1 MGKAGGYI
9 GKWNSLSGYGKITF
23 LKSVFC
29 LLWIKAGLSLLSF
42 STFRKFF
49 HKLTGNQT
57 SKEFSQEQIDM
68 TVWAVDTAANLLPL
82 ELLCLP
88 RALATKYLLRGAPSL
103 TLEIGV
109 EINPAKKFEAHA
121 WIEKN
126 GTIII
131 GDWPTSI
138 SYQRLW
144 VWE

>member
-1 MGKAGGYI
+1 LGKASRYI
-9 GKWNSLSGYGKITF
+9 GKWNSLSGYGKTTF

-29 LLWIKAGLSLLSF
+29 LLWIKAGLSFLPF

-49 HKLTGNQT
+49 HKLTSNQRIN
-57 SKEFSQEQIDM
+57 EYSQDQIDI
-68 TVWAVDTAANLLPL
+68 TVWAVDTAANLLPF

-88 RALATKYLLRGAPSL
+88 RALATKYLLRKAPSL

-126 GTIII
+126 GTIIM
-131 GDWPTSI
+131 GNWPTSV

-144 VWE
+144 VWD

>member
-1 MGKAGGYI
+1 MD
-9 GKWNSLSGYGKITF
+9 KWNSLSGYGKITF

-29 LLWIKAGLSLLSF
+29 LLWIKAGLSLLPF
-42 STFRKFF
+42 SIFRKFF
-49 HKLTGNQT
+49 HKLTSNQDV
-57 SKEFSQEQIDM
+57 KEFSQDQIDV
-68 TVWAVDTAANLLPL
+68 TVWAVDTAANLLPF

-88 RALATKYLLRGAPSL
+88 RALATKYLLRRAPSL

-131 GDWPTSI
+131 GNWPTSV

-144 VWE
+144 VWD

>member
-1 MGKAGGYI
+1 MGK
-9 GKWNSLSGYGKITF
+9 WSSLSGYGKITF

-29 LLWIKAGLSLLSF
+29 LLWIKAGLSLLPF

-49 HKLTGNQT
+49 HKLTSNQGI
-57 SKEFSQEQIDM
+57 KEFSQDQIDI
-68 TVWAVDTAANLLPL
+68 TVWAVDTAANLLPF

-88 RALATKYLLRGAPSL
+88 RALATKYLLRKAPSL

-126 GTIII
+126 GTIIM
-131 GDWPTSI
+131 GNWPTSV

-144 VWE
+144 VWD